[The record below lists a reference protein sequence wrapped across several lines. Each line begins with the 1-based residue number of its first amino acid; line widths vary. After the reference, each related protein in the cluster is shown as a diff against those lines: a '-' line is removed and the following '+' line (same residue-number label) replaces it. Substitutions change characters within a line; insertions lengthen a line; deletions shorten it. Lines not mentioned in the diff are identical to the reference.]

1 MNKTKFTNISNDYT
15 SKDIF
20 NIQNNYYK
28 EDKNISHNPKKKS
41 DIINKIIKG
50 NSNSKNLY
58 KVTYTNSI
66 LNNDNI
72 NGNRDFFQNLG
83 NKNVL
88 IINNKKS
95 NSNSNIKQIN
105 YYNNKSNNNNITS
118 HNFYNKKINEILS
131 EGNNNINTINKS
143 SINTN
148 SNTGSNNNNYNKNS
162 SNKSHS
168 IIHNNSHKNINNKN
182 HMNTNKSIK
191 KNSSKKKNLKIKDL
205 LYR

>member
-105 YYNNKSNNNNITS
+105 YYNNKSINNNITN

-131 EGNNNINTINKS
+131 ESNNNNNNNKS

-148 SNTGSNNNNYNKNS
+148 SNTESHNNNYNKNS
-162 SNKSHS
+162 INKSHS
-168 IIHNNSHKNINNKN
+168 INHNNSNNNINSKN
-182 HMNTNKSIK
+182 HMNINTNKSIK
-191 KNSSKKKNLKIKDL
+191 KNSLKKKKI
-205 LYR
+205 